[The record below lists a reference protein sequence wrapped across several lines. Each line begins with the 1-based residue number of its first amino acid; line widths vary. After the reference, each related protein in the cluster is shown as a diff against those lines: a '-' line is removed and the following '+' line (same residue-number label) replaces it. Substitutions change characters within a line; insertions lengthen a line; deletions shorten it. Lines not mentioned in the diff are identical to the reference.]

1 MDKIIIKGAREHN
14 LKNIDL
20 ELPRDKFIVFTGI
33 SGSGKSTLAFDT
45 IFAEGQRRYLESLSS
60 YARQFLGQMDKPD
73 VDYIE
78 GLSPAI
84 SIDQKASSH
93 NPRST
98 VGTVTEIHDY
108 LRLLYAKIGIPH
120 CPICGQEISKLSVDE
135 IVDRIV
141 DLCKKGKDCPTI
153 EILSPAVRSRKGE
166 YSTLLLDMYRR
177 GFSKAYINGKRYEL
191 DPKLKLDLARYKKH
205 NIDIVVD
212 TVSVSAENI
221 SRIFEDVEKA
231 LKLSGGLV
239 KIKFSKR
246 GPTSKAGSRSDLDS
260 EIVFNQ
266 KLACPNLHPVKSAK
280 SGPAEREFN
289 GASEIE
295 FPEMEPRLFSFNS
308 PYGACPACEGLGTKK
323 EIDPD
328 LVIPDKNKTIAEGAV
343 IPWSYKKNNYYGAIL
358 RAVAN
363 YYRIPDNVRIRDLS
377 EKNYKLLVYGDD
389 EPPASTRVDSST
401 RGGDDIP
408 VSLRSKTGTTWR
420 FNIEWDGIVG
430 FLANRYFKTESDAVR
445 EGIEKYMSQN
455 PCSICKGSRYKPETL
470 LVTVGNKNI
479 NEISVISVAETLKFF
494 KNLILNEKEKLVAG
508 RILKEVQNRLGFL
521 ENVGL
526 GYLTLARAAFS
537 LAGGETQRIRL
548 ASQIGSQLVGVLY
561 ILDEPSVGLH
571 SRDNAKLLETLLK
584 LRDIGNTLIVIEHDE
599 ETMRAADYLVDI
611 GPGAGKLGGEI
622 VAAGTPEDVLKNK
635 NSLTVKYLRKELAI
649 DIPKFRRPVKNKKW
663 LTVRGA
669 KQHNL
674 KDITAEFP
682 LKVFTAVTGVS
693 GSGKST
699 LVEDILYKS
708 LSSKLM
714 RSLERP
720 GKHKEIIGTQY
731 LDKVIMID
739 QSPIGR
745 TPRSN
750 PATYT
755 GLFTPI
761 RELFAST
768 KDAKARGYLPGR
780 FSFNVAGGRCD
791 NCNGD
796 GFLKIEMQ
804 FMPDV
809 YLPCDVCKGKRY
821 NRETLEVRYKGKNIS
836 EVLEM
841 TVSEAAEFFQNFP
854 EIHDKLNVLEEVG
867 LDYIHLGQ
875 AATTLSGGE
884 AQRIKLA
891 TELSRRATGDTLYI
905 LDEPTTGLHFDDIR
919 KLLGV
924 LNQLVDA
931 GNTVVVIEH
940 NLDVIK
946 TADWI
951 IDLGPEGGEAGG
963 RVVVTGEPEE
973 IIKYHKESYTAKYLR
988 EILKK

>member
-1 MDKIIIKGAREHN
+1 MDKIVIRGAREHN
-14 LKNIDL
+14 LKNINLD
-20 ELPRDKFIVFTGI
+20 LPRDKFIVFTGI

-84 SIDQKASSH
+84 SIDQKAASH

-120 CPICGQEISKLSVDE
+120 CSICGQEISKLSVDE
-135 IVDRIV
+135 IVDRIL
-141 DLCKKGKDCPTI
+141 DLATPLSSPLNKGGKRGVEI
-153 EILSPAVRSRKGE
+153 EILAPVVRSRKGE
-166 YSTLLLDMYRR
+166 YSTLLLDMYRC
-177 GFSKAYINGKRYEL
+177 GFFKAYINKKKYEL

-212 TVSVSAENI
+212 TVSINAGNI

-231 LKLSGGLV
+231 LKLADGIV

-246 GPTSKAGSRSDLDS
+246 GPTSKAESRSDLDS
-260 EIVFNQ
+260 EIIFNQ
-266 KLACPNLHPVKSAK
+266 KLSCPIHEV
-280 SGPAEREFN
+280 
-289 GASEIE
+289 E

-328 LVIPDKNKTIAEGAV
+328 LVIPDKNKTVAEGAV

-358 RAVAN
+358 RAVTN
-363 YYRIPDNVRIRDLS
+363 YYRIPDNVRVRDLS
-377 EKNYKLLVYGDD
+377 ERQYNILVYGTD
-389 EPPASTRVDSST
+389 EPPARNASHSEA
-401 RGGDDIP
+401 GGDDIP
-408 VSLRSKTGTTWR
+408 VNLRSKTGATWR
-420 FNIEWDGIVG
+420 FNIEWNGIVG

-445 EGIEKYMSQN
+445 EGVEKYMSQN
-455 PCSICKGSRYKPETL
+455 PCSVCGGSRYKPETL
-470 LVTVGNKNI
+470 LVTVGEKNI
-479 NEISVISVAETLKFF
+479 NETSVISVAETLKFF
-494 KNLILNEKEKLVAG
+494 EELRLSEREKLVAG

-599 ETMRAADYLVDI
+599 ETMRAADFLVDI

-622 VAAGTPEDVLKNK
+622 VASGTPEEVIRNK
-635 NSLTVKYLRKELAI
+635 KSLTAKYLRRELEI
-649 DIPKFRRPVKNKKW
+649 EVPKFRRPVKNKKW

-669 KQHNL
+669 SQHNL
-674 KDITAEFP
+674 KDITVEFP
-682 LKVFTAVTGVS
+682 LKVFTTVTGVS

-720 GKHKEIIGTQY
+720 GRHKEIIGTEY

-768 KDAKARGYLPGR
+768 KDAKAKGYLPGR
-780 FSFNVAGGRCD
+780 FSFNVRGGRCD
-791 NCNGD
+791 NCDGD

-821 NRETLEVRYKGKNIS
+821 NRETLDVRYKEKNIS

-841 TVSEAAEFFQNFP
+841 TVGEASEFFHNFP
-854 EIHDKLNVLEEVG
+854 EIHDKLMILEEVG
-867 LDYIHLGQ
+867 LEYIHLGQ

-891 TELSRRATGDTLYI
+891 TELSRRATGNTLYI
-905 LDEPTTGLHFDDIR
+905 LDEPTTGLHFDDIK

-951 IDLGPEGGEAGG
+951 IDLGPEGGDEGG

-973 IIKYHKESYTAKYLR
+973 VAKYHKESYTAKYLK
-988 EILKK
+988 ELLMKK